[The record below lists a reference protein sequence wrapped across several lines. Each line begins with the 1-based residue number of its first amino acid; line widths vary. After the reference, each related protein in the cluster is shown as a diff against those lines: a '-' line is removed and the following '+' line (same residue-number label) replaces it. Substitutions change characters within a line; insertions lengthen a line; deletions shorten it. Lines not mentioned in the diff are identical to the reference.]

1 MHTEAIETRVIGL
14 AMICLDAQLD
24 NLKGPPN
31 VHILHGKVLQGATI
45 VPILVLAEQHGI
57 LILLMVETLQET
69 MIYIKIS
76 IVMNQLWRTHP
87 NCEVARRRVDAS
99 RGRQALGDVLQRKA
113 RHIDHG
119 VKLQHCV

>member
-14 AMICLDAQLD
+14 AMIRLDAQLD

-45 VPILVLAEQHGI
+45 VPILVLTEQHRI

-69 MIYIKIS
+69 KIYIKIS
-76 IVMNQLWRTHP
+76 IVQNHLRKTHP

-99 RGRQALGDVLQRKA
+99 RRRQALGDVLQRKA

-119 VKLQHCV
+119 VELQHCV